1 MKREK
6 IYHYTYRI
14 DNLIN
19 GKYYYGKHSAES
31 LDNDYMGS
39 GKLIIK
45 AIDKWGIENFKKTI
59 LKTFPTSEEAFAHEA
74 EIVTQKEVDD
84 PMCYNIA
91 LGGYGGNL
99 IAGYSEEEREVF
111 CKKLSD
117 SHKGQVSHMKGKHMS
132 SEARQK
138 ISIANKGKMVGENH
152 PMYGKKHSEKTRQ
165 QLSESHKGIPSPRRI
180 SITVTDLLPLKHLEH
195 YGLQTGDIFDSIS
208 SFIEITGIGKRTPFR
223 WIDKGWLTRVGNK

>member
-91 LGGYGGNL
+91 LGGHGGNTY
-99 IAGYSEEEREVF
+99 AGKSEEELDILY
-111 CKKLSD
+111 KKLSD
-117 SHKGQVSHMKGKHMS
+117 SHKGQQSPMRGKSMPDI
-132 SEARQK
+132 ARQK
-138 ISIANKGKMVGENH
+138 ISVALKGKFTGEKH
-152 PMYGKKHSEKTRQ
+152 PMYGKKHNEKTRKQ
-165 QLSESHKGIPSPRRI
+165 MAESHRGLPSPR
-180 SITVTDLLPLKHLEH
+180 SIPIMVTDLLPLHHLER
-195 YGLQTGDIFDSIS
+195 YGLKVGDYFDSVA
-208 SFIEITGIGKRTPFR
+208 SFIEMTGTGKRTPFR
-223 WIDKGWLTRVGNK
+223 WIKWGWLTPGR